1 MPTITEYF
9 GIGLTNNGPLTT
21 TYTPPASCT
30 TVTTDQILF
39 AHPDS
44 ITVGYGSPTCE
55 TASMGKCLPSGSN
68 YDKAVS
74 SYNDYGGQGTID
86 YYSPG
91 IACPKGWTTA
101 GTLAHGNETGSV
113 EKSGVFTRTTST
125 MPGVSVTD
133 PNMPLEQVWLNA
145 LGPSETLAYCCP
157 SGWVAA
163 KAGGCFSSIKPLKSA
178 PYTEVCMKYLPPSAI
193 RSVYTVEG
201 SKVSEYLYSVVTA
214 EPTSTIWPM
223 SVLQTQSS
231 FQYDELAVVR
241 RFPAVKLVYKE
252 SDLKPTGT
260 GDESNDG
267 EGGDDDEKNDG
278 KKEDDDNG
286 ASNLLI
292 SGRLFSIIAVLFSM
306 LIGAGLVMF

>member
-9 GIGLTNNGPLTT
+9 GFGLTNHGPLTT

-39 AHPDS
+39 AHPDF
-44 ITVGYGSPTCE
+44 ITVSYAAPTCE
-55 TASMGKCLPSGSN
+55 ATSMGKCLPSGSD
-68 YDKAVS
+68 YDKVVS
-74 SYNDYGGQGTID
+74 YYNNYGGQGTID

-91 IACPKGWTTA
+91 IFCPKGWTTA
-101 GTLAHGNETGSV
+101 GTLAHGNKTGSV
-113 EKSGVFTRTTST
+113 ERSGVFTETTST
-125 MPGVSVTD
+125 LPGVTVID

-163 KAGGCFSSIKPLKSA
+163 KEGGCFSSIKPLKSA
-178 PYTEVCMKYLPPSAI
+178 TYTEACFRYRPPSAM

-201 SKVSEYLYSVVTA
+201 SKASEFLYSAVTA
-214 EPTSTIWPM
+214 EPTSAIWPM
-223 SVLQTQSS
+223 SVLQTQSR
-231 FQYDELAVVR
+231 FKYDELAVAR

-252 SDLKPTGT
+252 WDLKPTGG
-260 GDESNDG
+260 GDESNNGDNS
-267 EGGDDDEKNDG
+267 DDDEKDDEEE
-278 KKEDDDNG
+278 EDDDNG
-286 ASNLLI
+286 ASSLLRN
-292 SGRLFSIIAVLFSM
+292 GGLFSIIVVLFSM

>member
-9 GIGLTNNGPLTT
+9 GIGFTNNGPLTT

-39 AHPDS
+39 AQPDS
-44 ITVGYGSPTCE
+44 ITVSYGVPTCE
-55 TASMGKCLPSGSN
+55 SASMGKCIPSGSN
-68 YDKAVS
+68 HDKVVS
-74 SYNDYGGQGTID
+74 YYNAHGGQGTID

-101 GTLAHGNETGSV
+101 GTLAHGNKTGSV
-113 EKSGVFTRTTST
+113 NKRGVFTQTRD
-125 MPGVSVTD
+125 VSIID

-163 KAGGCFSSIKPLKSA
+163 KAGGCFSSIKPLRSA
-178 PYTEVCMKYLPPSAI
+178 TYTEVCRKYLPRSAI

-201 SKVSEYLYSVVTA
+201 SKVSEYLHSVVPA

-223 SVLQTQSS
+223 TVLQTLGT
-231 FQYDELAVVR
+231 FKYDELAVVR

-252 SDLKPTGT
+252 SDLKLAGD
-260 GDESNDG
+260 GDESNGG
-267 EGGDDDEKNDG
+267 ENSGDDDAED
-278 KKEDDDNG
+278 EDDDNG
-286 ASNLLI
+286 ASSLLI
-292 SGRLFSIIAVLFSM
+292 SGGLFSILAVLFSM
-306 LIGAGLVMF
+306 LIGAGLVML